1 VIRSGNVGP
10 EDEWVRELPDRV
22 LTHIDAK
29 DEQGTTPRDGSPNI
43 ATDPQLGGDDP
54 AYLFFTSGTTGVPKA
69 VVGCHKGLS
78 HFLSWQRDT
87 FQVTPLDRCA
97 QLIGLSFDAVLRDI
111 FLPLT
116 SGATLCLPEANRE
129 PESLMVWMQSQQV
142 TLVHTVPAVAHNWI
156 SQIRKEVALPS
167 LRWVFFSGEP
177 LRDTLIR
184 QWRLALPGKY
194 QIVNLYGPTETTLIK
209 CFFVVPD
216 PPLPGIQPV
225 GRPLPETQA
234 WVTNS
239 KDQLCGLGEI
249 GEIALRTPFRTLG
262 YANSRLETARHFRRN
277 PFRKDDGDLVYF
289 TGDLG
294 RYRPD
299 GSLDILG
306 RRDHQVK
313 IRGVRIELDEIAAII
328 CKHPEVSASVVV
340 FRKQVEP
347 QDLVAYVV
355 PKNFGL
361 ALREELRAHLASQLP
376 AAMIPTVFV
385 FLESM
390 PLTANGKV
398 DRKALP
404 VTDFMERA
412 PNKEHVA
419 PRSAIELQLATV
431 WSEVLGVSNIGAFDN
446 FFDLG
451 GQSLLATQVASRIQR
466 DLRVECPLR
475 LLFETPNL
483 AALAL
488 ILGHRL
494 QVPSEPK
501 GLCAAKSDSQRQ
513 ATLAV
518 ETKQGI

>member
-1 VIRSGNVGP
+1 MAS
-10 EDEWVRELPDRV
+10 
-22 LTHIDAK
+22 
-29 DEQGTTPRDGSPNI
+29 SP
-43 ATDPQLGGDDP
+43 
-54 AYLFFTSGTTGVPKA
+54 
-69 VVGCHKGLS
+69 
-78 HFLSWQRDT
+78 SWQ
-87 FQVTPLDRCA
+87 
-97 QLIGLSFDAVLRDI
+97 I
-111 FLPLT
+111 
-116 SGATLCLPEANRE
+116 
-129 PESLMVWMQSQQV
+129 SLV
-142 TLVHTVPAVAHNWI
+142 
-156 SQIRKEVALPS
+156 
-167 LRWVFFSGEP
+167 
-177 LRDTLIR
+177 
-184 QWRLALPGKY
+184 
-194 QIVNLYGPTETTLIK
+194 K

-239 KDQLCGLGEI
+239 KGQLCGLGEV

-262 YANSRLETARHFRRN
+262 YANSRLETARHFRKN

-313 IRGVRIELDEIAAII
+313 IRGVRIELDEIATII
-328 CKHPEVSASVVV
+328 CEHSEVSASVVV
-340 FRKQVEP
+340 FRKQLDP
-347 QDLVAYVV
+347 QELVAYVV
-355 PKNFGL
+355 PKKVGV
-361 ALREELRAHLASQLP
+361 ALREELRGHLASHLP
-376 AAMIPTVFV
+376 AAMIPTAFV

-398 DRKALP
+398 DRDALP
-404 VTDFMERA
+404 LTDSMARA
-412 PNKEHVA
+412 PNQEYVA
-419 PRSAIELQLATV
+419 PRSAIEVQLATI
-431 WSEVLGVSNIGAFDN
+431 WSEVLGVNNIGAFDN

-466 DLRVECPLR
+466 DLKVDCPLR

-494 QVPSEPK
+494 QVSSEQTRLSRANLGGSAPW
-501 GLCAAKSDSQRQ
+501 DSND
-513 ATLAV
+513 
-518 ETKQGI
+518 